1 MKQNKNLLLISNS
14 THFGRGYLDH
24 VEDEIR
30 DFLGSTKSIL
40 FIPYALHDQDGY
52 AAKALERFKDFGY
65 ELTSIH
71 KSSDPA
77 RALKQADS
85 IFIGGG
91 NTFRLLNRLYELEL
105 LEPIRQRVAGGMP
118 YIGASAGSN
127 VAGPTIKT
135 TNDMPIVE
143 PPSFTALG
151 LVNFQLNP
159 HYLDSDPKTTH
170 MGETREERLLQYLE
184 DNDTPVV
191 ALREGSLLRI
201 ENEKVLL
208 KGFTRARIF
217 QKGIEP
223 MEIEPGTEVVF
234 G

>member
-1 MKQNKNLLLISNS
+1 
-14 THFGRGYLDH
+14 
-24 VEDEIR
+24 
-30 DFLGSTKSIL
+30 
-40 FIPYALHDQDGY
+40 
-52 AAKALERFKDFGY
+52 
-65 ELTSIH
+65 
-71 KSSDPA
+71 
-77 RALKQADS
+77 
-85 IFIGGG
+85 
-91 NTFRLLNRLYELEL
+91 
-105 LEPIRQRVAGGMP
+105 MP

-170 MGETREERLLQYLE
+170 MGETREERLLQFLE

-234 G
+234 EGGDLKYGT

>member
-1 MKQNKNLLLISNS
+1 MKPNKNLLLISNS

>member
-1 MKQNKNLLLISNS
+1 MKPNRRLLLISNS
-14 THFGRGYLDH
+14 THFGQGYLDH
-24 VEDEIR
+24 VQDEIR
-30 DFLGSTKSIL
+30 DFLGSTKTVL

-52 AAKALERFKDFGY
+52 AAKAQERFKEIGY

-71 KSSDPA
+71 KSPDPVL
-77 RALKQADS
+77 ALRHAES

-91 NTFRLLNRLYELEL
+91 NTFRLLNTLYALDL
-105 LEPIRQRVAGGMP
+105 LETIKQRVDAGML

-143 PPSFTALG
+143 PPSFSALG
-151 LVNFQLNP
+151 LVSFQLNP

-170 MGETREERLLQYLE
+170 MGETREERLLQFLE

-201 ENEKVLL
+201 ENGAVVL
-208 KGFTRARIF
+208 KGFTNARIF
-217 QKGIEP
+217 RKGFEP
-223 MEIEPGTEVVF
+223 VEVAPGMEVTLE
-234 G
+234 